1 MADTAAP
8 TPRKKP
14 KKLTPI
20 AVENAKPGPQRR
32 EIPDGGCTGLYLV
45 VQPNGHRS
53 WAVRYRYAGQQRKLT
68 FPGSIALSAARKL
81 CADALHEVEKG
92 NDPAAQRQAA
102 KAKAVAARDD
112 TVQAICEQYLKRE
125 GPKLRT
131 VADIEATLR
140 RNVYPVLGSRQ
151 IDSVKRTEITH
162 LLDKIEDKI
171 KGGRGNSG
179 ERTADLVLAY
189 LRRVFHWHEKR
200 TDEFRSPIIRGM
212 SRYSIAA
219 HARERW
225 LDDAEIKALWAAS
238 AAPGPFPALIR
249 FLLLTACR
257 RSEGTGLRW
266 DEISD
271 GSWLLP
277 APRHKKTGEKEV
289 DLFRPLSKAAQDLIA
304 AQPRLGPF
312 VFSVDGSKPITFGY
326 TMATFRKN
334 CGITERWTAHDLRR
348 TARSLMSRAG
358 VDPDIAE
365 RCIGHKIPGIRGTYD
380 RHPYHPEMQIAF
392 EKLAAQIEHIVAPP
406 EGDKVVQFPQRQG

>member
-1 MADTAAP
+1 MSPTPA

-20 AVENAKPGPQRR
+20 AVENAKPGPTRR
-32 EIPDGGCTGLYLV
+32 EISDGSSGLYLV
-45 VQPNGHRS
+45 IQPNGHRS
-53 WAVRYRYAGQQRKLT
+53 WAVRYRFHGQQRKITLAAALT
-68 FPGSIALSAARKL
+68 LAAARREASAA
-81 CADALHEVEKG
+81 LHQVEQG
-92 NDPAAQRQAA
+92 TDPAEQRQAA
-102 KAKAVAARDD
+102 KAKAIAARED

-125 GPKLRT
+125 GTKLRT
-131 VADIEATLR
+131 LADVEATLR
-140 RNVYPVLGSRQ
+140 RNVYPVLGSRP
-151 IDSVKRTEITH
+151 IDSIKRTEITR

-171 KGGRGNSG
+171 KAGRGNSG

-289 DLFRPLSKAAQDLIA
+289 DLFRPLSRRAQDLIA

-348 TARSLMSRAG
+348 TARTLMSRAG

-380 RHPYHPEMQIAF
+380 RHPYYPEMQKAF
-392 EKLAAQIEHIVAPP
+392 EALA
-406 EGDKVVQFPQRQG
+406 